1 MDFYV
6 IYNRGDISILMT
18 VVHTGEM
25 IGNAVR
31 HLIVRGILDTV
42 DAVGL
47 SFSLIYMGKMLT
59 I

>member
-1 MDFYV
+1 
-6 IYNRGDISILMT
+6 MT
-18 VVHTGEM
+18 VILTGEV

-31 HLIVRGILDTV
+31 YLILHGILDTV

-47 SFSLIYMGKMLT
+47 SFSLIYMGKVVT